1 VTSES
6 SQNEVWLSVIQAF
19 RNKNDCKDPKALK
32 RARKKKKKKNT
43 NTQNTSFQKD
53 AIYKRD
59 SPLQYFNNKNPANFK
74 ISGF

>member
-1 VTSES
+1 MIS
-6 SQNEVWLSVIQAF
+6 LSTEELQGEAKISPLYIWCVRFKEQ
-19 RNKNDCKDPKALK
+19 K
-32 RARKKKKKKNT
+32 RKKKKKNT